1 MRDDKEYIALKDHVK
16 QADMKLLQICEI
28 EVKDTKQHISH
39 IRR

>member
-1 MRDDKEYIALKDHVK
+1 VTTKNTLKDHVK
-16 QADMKLLQICEI
+16 QTDTKLLQICEI